1 MLLFTIFGRLGVIGP
16 VVEHPGPRAPKKPT
30 MSSKTPL
37 QNLLSAIRLAEGIP
51 RDRENYRGL
60 DEMLIQLRTAA
71 KDLEGQS

>member
-1 MLLFTIFGRLGVIGP
+1 
-16 VVEHPGPRAPKKPT
+16 
-30 MSSKTPL
+30 MSSQTPL